1 MKLISRRAPSGR
13 GTLVLPLLAL
23 IALGGCN
30 EDPSTVESGPIIGTW
45 VADVG
50 VGTLFV
56 VITDDELHY
65 YTASDAEDCADRT
78 IYELESLGGN
88 DYLLRSTVTP
98 VELEARLVAQGDE
111 LTWGTASGAV
121 AFYRSDA
128 DPAALPLCAGG
139 GDDPSL
145 VCSELPALEVG
156 QAVSGAL
163 TQDDPS
169 ERGFF
174 YDVYAYQP
182 DAQTTVEITLSS
194 TEIDSY
200 LYVYDAAGSLV
211 AENDDAAADA
221 RDAGLT
227 LQVVPGCYRIEVT
240 SFDSGETGAY
250 TLRIDSGA

>member
-1 MKLISRRAPSGR
+1 MKSISRRARSSR

-23 IALGGCN
+23 IALGGCD
-30 EDPSTVESGPIIGTW
+30 EDPSTLESDPIVGTW
-45 VADVG
+45 VADVAG
-50 VGTLFV
+50 GTLFV
-56 VITDDELHY
+56 VITEDELHY

-78 IYELESLGGN
+78 IYELEPLGGN

-111 LTWGTASGAV
+111 LTWRTASGDFV
-121 AFYRSDA
+121 LYRSGA
-128 DPAALPLCAGG
+128 DPSALPLCAGG

-145 VCSELPALEVG
+145 VCSELPAAEAG
-156 QAVSGAL
+156 QAVSDAL

-182 DAQTTVEITLSS
+182 DAQRTVEITVSS
-194 TEIDSY
+194 TEIDPY

-211 AENDDAAADA
+211 AENDDAAAGA
-221 RDAGLT
+221 PDAGLT

-240 SFDSGETGAY
+240 SFEPGETGAY
-250 TLRIDSGA
+250 TLRID